1 MTDYTITTDFGAKD
15 SLPSGNAAKVI
26 KGSEFTTEFTNILT
40 AVNSKADSAGDTFT
54 GAVIFDAAVT
64 LNADVT
70 FDTNT
75 MFVDVSANRVGI
87 GNVAPATALDVT
99 GVITTDGLT
108 SSAGIDITGT
118 VTASGLTVDT
128 NTLHVDATNDRVG
141 IGTTSPAHPLHAYHA
156 TTNIVGLLES
166 GDTTCGIDLK
176 DSAATGRITNTSG
189 KLSIQADTG
198 AEGADS
204 RIDFKVDDSEKMR
217 ITSSGNVGIGTA
229 SPNRPLTVESSSV
242 GLAEFESTDSTSK
255 VYFKDSGTT
264 NTYSV
269 ALGSVGD
276 EMAFYASSGG
286 AEAMRIDSS
295 GNVGIG
301 TTSPVRALDV
311 RGGTT
316 DVVANFESSDT
327 GGYISLQDNTTSSD
341 TAVLVGA
348 IGDALRIDTGDTE
361 SVRIDSS
368 GNLLVGTTNAN
379 LYNDTAGSGI
389 ALHANGRLD
398 LLRDS
403 AANAIFNR
411 LGTDGEQVIFNKDG
425 TTVGSIGTID
435 SDLLIY
441 SSASGHKG
449 LRFGNGYVAPTN
461 NSGTIQDNTT
471 DLGLNSYRFQDIYAT
486 NGTIQTSDRNEKQG
500 IRELLDA
507 EQRVATACK
516 GLLRAFKWNSAVEEK
531 GDEARIHF
539 GIIAQDLQDA
549 FTAEGLDA
557 GDYAMFI
564 NSTWTDEETG
574 EERSRMGVRY
584 SELLAFIISA
594 I

>member
-26 KGSEFTTEFTNILT
+26 KGSEFTTEFTNIKT

-54 GAVIFDAAVT
+54 GAVTFDAAVT

-75 MFVDVSANRVGI
+75 MFVDVSENKVGI

-128 NTLHVDATNDRVG
+128 NTLHVDSSNNRVG
-141 IGTTSPAHPLHAYHA
+141 IGTTNPATSLHVLNASDTQIRLSQTGEGSYDLGVIDGDKFA
-156 TTNIVGLLES
+156 INRDGLTNEFVM
-166 GDTTCGIDLK
+166 
-176 DSAATGRITNTSG
+176 SAG
-189 KLSIQADTG
+189 K
-198 AEGADS
+198 
-204 RIDFKVDDSEKMR
+204 
-217 ITSSGNVGIGTA
+217 VGIGTDDPQDA
-229 SPNRPLTVESSSV
+229 LHINSDTTDARILLDGHTNFDAELKFAENGSIKYTV
-242 GLAEFESTDSTSK
+242 GHDAATDS
-255 VYFKDSGTT
+255 FRIGTT
-264 NTYSV
+264 NV
-269 ALGSVGD
+269 
-276 EMAFYASSGG
+276 
-286 AEAMRIDSS
+286 
-295 GNVGIG
+295 
-301 TTSPVRALDV
+301 
-311 RGGTT
+311 
-316 DVVANFESSDT
+316 DT
-327 GGYISLQDNTTSSD
+327 NPR
-341 TAVLVGA
+341 LV
-348 IGDALRIDTGDTE
+348 
-361 SVRIDSS
+361 IDSS
-368 GNLLVGTTNAN
+368 GNLLVGTTAVNPGLGNTNEGHSLNASGTAVHSADGN
-379 LYNDTAGSGI
+379 NALRVNRNSSDGTVVTISKDGSTVGTIGNDTNNLVIDVPNNGNALIFEGS
-389 ALHANGRLD
+389 NT
-398 LLRDS
+398 S
-403 AANAIFNR
+403 
-411 LGTDGEQVIFNKDG
+411 G
-425 TTVGSIGTID
+425 TTTRLAITNAGGSEAFRPFNSD
-435 SDLLIY
+435 SDDL
-441 SSASGHKG
+441 
-449 LRFGNGYVAPTN
+449 F
-461 NSGTIQDNTT
+461 
-471 DLGLNSYRFQDIYAT
+471 DLGSSTRRFKDIYAT

-516 GLLRAFKWNSAVEEK
+516 GLLRAFKWNSAVEAK

-564 NSTWTDEETG
+564 NSTETDEETD